1 MTETEIREL
10 KQAVLEHWK
19 DTKSVVGDV
28 VVGLSQQVSN
38 LRIELA
44 DEKFSS
50 DDLSP
55 SIPTIKTIK
64 KEALFAFIEAY
75 DKKDHNNGTTAESEK
90 AAHNA
95 LDKYLEKLKNVDFKE
110 DTQGEKTEKIE
121 RGAGLAELEK
131 INWRGT
137 ETQLVLLVD
146 LLIHEALL
154 KSDRQ
159 WKMIEEH
166 FLVQGKP
173 TKSKNLSQSLENT
186 LAGKT
191 KDEKTLKEIISEVKK
206 LED

>member
-1 MTETEIREL
+1 MTETEIKEL
-10 KQAVLEHWK
+10 KKAVLEHWK

-28 VVGLSQQVSN
+28 VVGLSQQVSI
-38 LRIELA
+38 LRKELA

-55 SIPTIKTIK
+55 SIPSIKTIK
-64 KEALFAFIEAY
+64 EEALFAFIEAY

-95 LDKYLEKLKNVDFKE
+95 LDKYLEKLENVNFKE
-110 DTQGEKTEKIE
+110 DTQGEKTEKIDRE
-121 RGAGLAELEK
+121 AGLAELEK

-146 LLIHEALL
+146 LLTREALL
-154 KSDRQ
+154 KSDRK

-166 FLVQGKP
+166 FLVQGKT

-191 KDEKTLKEIISEVKK
+191 KDEETLKEIVSEVKK

>member
-1 MTETEIREL
+1 MTETEIKEL
-10 KQAVLEHWK
+10 KKAVLEHWK
-19 DTKSVVGDV
+19 DTKSVSGNV

-55 SIPTIKTIK
+55 SNPSIKTIK

-191 KDEKTLKEIISEVKK
+191 KDEETLKKIVSEVNK

>member
-28 VVGLSQQVSN
+28 VVGLSQQVSI
-38 LRIELA
+38 LRKELA

-55 SIPTIKTIK
+55 SIPSIKTIK
-64 KEALFAFIEAY
+64 EEALFAFIEAY
-75 DKKDHNNGTTAESEK
+75 DKKDHNNGTTAESEE

-146 LLIHEALL
+146 LLTREAFL
-154 KSDRQ
+154 KSDRK

-191 KDEKTLKEIISEVKK
+191 KDEETLKKIVSEVKK

>member
-1 MTETEIREL
+1 MTETEIKKL

-28 VVGLSQQVSN
+28 VVGLSQQVSI
-38 LRIELA
+38 LRKELA

-55 SIPTIKTIK
+55 SIPSIKTIK
-64 KEALFAFIEAY
+64 EEALFAFIEAY
-75 DKKDHNNGTTAESEK
+75 DKKDHNNGTTAESEE

-173 TKSKNLSQSLENT
+173 TKSKNLFQSLENT

-191 KDEKTLKEIISEVKK
+191 KDAETLKKIVSEVKK
-206 LED
+206 QED

>member
-1 MTETEIREL
+1 MTETEIKEL
-10 KQAVLEHWK
+10 KKAVLEHWK
-19 DTKSVVGDV
+19 DTKSVSGNV

-55 SIPTIKTIK
+55 SNPSIKTIK

-95 LDKYLEKLKNVDFKE
+95 LDKYLEKMGNVNFKE

-173 TKSKNLSQSLENT
+173 TKSKNLFQSLENT

-191 KDEKTLKEIISEVKK
+191 KDAETLKKIVSEVKK
-206 LED
+206 QED

>member
-1 MTETEIREL
+1 MTETEIKEL
-10 KQAVLEHWK
+10 KKAVLERWEGN
-19 DTKSVVGDV
+19 TSNSVM
-28 VVGLSQQVSN
+28 GLIEVLKQVPE
-38 LRIELA
+38 LRKEFA
-44 DEKFSS
+44 DKEYSS
-50 DDLSP
+50 YGHSP
-55 SIPTIKTIK
+55 SIPSINTIKE
-64 KEALFAFIEAY
+64 EAWFAFIEAY
-75 DKKDHNNGTTAESEK
+75 NEKDRNICPTAESEK

-173 TKSKNLSQSLENT
+173 TKSKNLFQSLENT

-191 KDEKTLKEIISEVKK
+191 KDAETLKKIVSEVKK
-206 LED
+206 QED

>member
-1 MTETEIREL
+1 MTETEIKEL
-10 KQAVLEHWK
+10 KKAVLEHWK
-19 DTKSVVGDV
+19 DTKSVSGNV

-55 SIPTIKTIK
+55 SNPSIKTIK

-131 INWRGT
+131 INWKGT

-154 KSDRQ
+154 KSDRK

-191 KDEKTLKEIISEVKK
+191 KDEETLKKIVSKVKK

>member
-1 MTETEIREL
+1 MTETEIKKL

-28 VVGLSQQVSN
+28 VVGLSQQVSI
-38 LRIELA
+38 LRKELA

-55 SIPTIKTIK
+55 SIPSIKTIK
-64 KEALFAFIEAY
+64 EEALFAFIEAY
-75 DKKDHNNGTTAESEK
+75 DKKDHNNGTTAESEE

-173 TKSKNLSQSLENT
+173 TKSKNLFQSLENT

-191 KDEKTLKEIISEVKK
+191 KDAETLKKIVSEVKK

>member
-1 MTETEIREL
+1 MTETEIKEL
-10 KQAVLEHWK
+10 KKAVLEHWK
-19 DTKSVVGDV
+19 DTKSVSGNV

-55 SIPTIKTIK
+55 SNPSIKTIK

-95 LDKYLEKLKNVDFKE
+95 LDKYLEKLENVNFKE

-191 KDEKTLKEIISEVKK
+191 KDVKIIKEIISKVKK
-206 LED
+206 LKD